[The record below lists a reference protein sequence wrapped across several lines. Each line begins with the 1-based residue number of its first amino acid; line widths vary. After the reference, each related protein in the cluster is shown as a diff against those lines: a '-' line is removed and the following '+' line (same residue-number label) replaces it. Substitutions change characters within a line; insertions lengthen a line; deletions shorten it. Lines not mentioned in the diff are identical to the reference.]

1 MRSMKKSTVSIQGL
15 TMFIKSPMYNTNN
28 ESAVLVTMSQSKL
41 EEMFFR
47 TEERGQVIIADDTGK
62 VQFSY
67 LPDRIGTS
75 LSDSGVLMMAN
86 LEGESG
92 SDYIQLADGNYYV
105 NYLRGE
111 NGWLY
116 LTVSNAKTIES
127 DMHQMLVIY
136 LITGSGIV
144 AILVTMAILIYKWLY
159 TPILR
164 LTRKTGELENG
175 LKTGGNEFTIIEEGM
190 NSLISQK
197 QMMETQISF
206 FRNGMKELFFI
217 KLIRGFLQEPA
228 EIRKE
233 GQQAGI
239 EENYSAM
246 ALLMFHF
253 RQSGKKTQEELV
265 GLMKKIY
272 AVLPLQQIIIS
283 TTFQGFWVVWL
294 GECAVCLS
302 FYRKCWKHSVSLRN
316 SFRRGFC
323 YAIAKYLRI
332 LRS

>member
-1 MRSMKKSTVSIQGL
+1 MQ
-15 TMFIKSPMYNTNN
+15 
-28 ESAVLVTMSQSKL
+28 
-41 EEMFFR
+41 
-47 TEERGQVIIADDTGK
+47 
-62 VQFSY
+62 
-67 LPDRIGTS
+67 
-75 LSDSGVLMMAN
+75 
-86 LEGESG
+86 
-92 SDYIQLADGNYYV
+92 
-105 NYLRGE
+105 
-111 NGWLY
+111 
-116 LTVSNAKTIES
+116 KTIES

-164 LTRKTGELENG
+164 LTRKTGGLENS

-253 RQSGKKTQEELV
+253 RQSDKKTQEELV

-294 GECAVCLS
+294 GGMC
-302 FYRKCWKHSVSLRN
+302 SVSEFLQEMLEIQCKLEEQ
-316 SFRRGFC
+316 FPEGFC